1 MLGEELT
8 EYSRSCPAWLACGSG
23 QERGKAE
30 KKMTKV
36 RSLHWSHI
44 VIILVVDRLG
54 QIYDNIHCHLMQ
66 NKALNPLAK
75 PATEWVVEL
84 KGHRGGAL
92 CNEQLSL
99 FRDSEPVS
107 CVVLPKE
114 S

>member
-44 VIILVVDRLG
+44 VIILVVSKKNHKLSSRFN
-54 QIYDNIHCHLMQ
+54 NILVLSTPSY
-66 NKALNPLAK
+66 NAEVAF
-75 PATEWVVEL
+75 VE
-84 KGHRGGAL
+84 
-92 CNEQLSL
+92 
-99 FRDSEPVS
+99 VS
-107 CVVLPKE
+107 AY
-114 S
+114 